1 MVHLFIVFV
10 KACLDAASGRVGF
23 QDILQGLQRFH
34 VFWHLGFAFLDSRAP
49 EKFYCSSR
57 FREKLIQAA
66 VQKVFFLFEGML
78 ALNVHVKEEDSG
90 RRI

>member
-34 VFWHLGFAFLDSRAP
+34 VFWPLGFAFLDSRAP

-57 FREKLIQAA
+57 FRENSFRPLCRR
-66 VQKVFFLFEGML
+66 FFPIRR
-78 ALNVHVKEEDSG
+78 DSCPQCAC
-90 RRI
+90 